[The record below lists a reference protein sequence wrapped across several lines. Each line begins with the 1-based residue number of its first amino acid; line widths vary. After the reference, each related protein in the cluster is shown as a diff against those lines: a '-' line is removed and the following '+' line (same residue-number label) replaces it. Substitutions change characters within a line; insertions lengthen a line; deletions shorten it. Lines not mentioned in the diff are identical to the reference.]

1 MLFLYRR
8 IFMNK
13 EELENLPTLVK
24 KNLIKKED
32 AINKLWE
39 EIYIHPKKYCT
50 YFLTED
56 QKSDFLLYAKDKF
69 EKIID
74 TFESKSSNFYT
85 YLNSCLKNTF
95 TSWYRKSIKRKLE
108 EECVNEISI
117 TNYDIENDKYNSE
130 IQKIDSEKNEPSF
143 HLIKRHYTN
152 KKIDILKKEIHI
164 LALKACQE
172 IDDDI
177 ILRISDFIEM
187 PKEVLLNQ
195 INNLRIKSNEKL
207 IKHNNLIYRRNRAY
221 FYKRRYNLELSKL
234 LPESALYES
243 IKNKQTLQTESWKKQ
258 NTLLTHKFLHK
269 PTNNLIAKEL
279 GLTHRQVSFYYSRL
293 RDNKSF
299 IQKVLEENIF
309 NE

>member
-1 MLFLYRR
+1 
-8 IFMNK
+8 MNIINEIVNHK
-13 EELENLPTLVK
+13 AWGQGKILSLEGSIIEVEFSIGNK
-24 KNLIKKED
+24 KLQFPEGFEK
-32 AINKLWE
+32 
-39 EIYIHPKKYCT
+39 
-50 YFLTED
+50 FLTFNNSEL
-56 QKSDFLLYAKDKF
+56 QTYTLKLL
-69 EKIID
+69 E
-74 TFESKSSNFYT
+74 E
-85 YLNSCLKNTF
+85 
-95 TSWYRKSIKRKLE
+95 KRKLE

-243 IKNKQTLQTESWKKQ
+243 IKYLKCYISQ
-258 NTLLTHKFLHK
+258 
-269 PTNNLIAKEL
+269 
-279 GLTHRQVSFYYSRL
+279 G
-293 RDNKSF
+293 
-299 IQKVLEENIF
+299 
-309 NE
+309 